1 MKQTFF
7 ILLLIG
13 LAYLGSVQVAC
24 FLYDRY
30 RKTKRLYQDLRRFFR
45 EREKGKVVVTIR
57 IPKMEFTQEENVL
70 LAELPITLT
79 PEEEDEDTENNK
91 PVYSSELQDMES
103 EEEYVQVEFERESHS
118 LSESITA
125 RELRHM
131 GSVLSRKDA
140 PIEEEVKAAETICKL
155 HDSPMLQEIEKVA
168 GGRVHELLERVMNQ
182 APKAAQSGNFDYS
195 KFIKI

>member
-7 ILLLIG
+7 ILLLVG
-13 LAYLGSVQVAC
+13 LAYLGSVQVVR
-24 FLYDRY
+24 FLYDLY
-30 RKTKRLYQDLRRFFR
+30 RKTKRLYQDLRLFFK
-45 EREKGKVVVTIR
+45 ERGKDKVVVTIR
-57 IPKMEFTQEENVL
+57 IPKREFVQEENVL
-70 LAELPITLT
+70 LAELPIT
-79 PEEEDEDTENNK
+79 PEEEDEENSK
-91 PVYSSELQDMES
+91 PVLSSELLDMES
-103 EEEYVQVEFERESHS
+103 EEEYVQVEFEGESHS

-125 RELRHM
+125 KELHHM
-131 GSVLSRKDA
+131 GSVLSRKEV

-182 APKAAQSGNFDYS
+182 APKAVQSGNFDYS

>member
-7 ILLLIG
+7 ILLLVG
-13 LAYLGSVQVAC
+13 LAYLGSVQVVR
-24 FLYDRY
+24 FLYDLHQ
-30 RKTKRLYQDLRRFFR
+30 KAKKLYQDLRLFFK
-45 EREKGKVVVTIR
+45 ERGKDKVVVTIR
-57 IPKMEFTQEENVL
+57 IPKREFAQEENVL
-70 LAELPITLT
+70 LPELPIK
-79 PEEEDEDTENNK
+79 PEEEDEDTEHSE
-91 PVYSSELQDMES
+91 PAESSEFQDMES
-103 EEEYVQVEFERESHS
+103 EEEYVQVEFEGESHS

-125 RELRHM
+125 KELHHM
-131 GSVLSRKDA
+131 GSVLSRKEA

-182 APKAAQSGNFDYS
+182 APKAVQSGNFDYS